1 MLSDGFL
8 VLSALL
14 QRSNNIQLCDFRF
27 FQRFVSSL
35 LFDHFLLARVS
46 GFGGRESCYTNLM
59 HKGVI
64 VIAKGEDKDY
74 VRALSQDQKSL
85 QIRRLISI
93 NYDS

>member
-1 MLSDGFL
+1 
-8 VLSALL
+8 
-14 QRSNNIQLCDFRF
+14 
-27 FQRFVSSL
+27 
-35 LFDHFLLARVS
+35 
-46 GFGGRESCYTNLM
+46 M